1 MGEDFERG
9 ERLKLIV
16 YFNNSDAFVNIP
28 ADRIERNEEFVCAYK
43 GQSLVGMF
51 DIGVIS
57 AIYLSE
63 VAR

>member
-1 MGEDFERG
+1 MSTG
-9 ERLKLIV
+9 K
-16 YFNNSDAFVNIP
+16 
-28 ADRIERNEEFVCAYK
+28 ADYVSRIERNEEFVCAYK

-51 DIGVIS
+51 DVGVIS

>member
-1 MGEDFERG
+1 M
-9 ERLKLIV
+9 KLIV
-16 YFNNSDAFVNIP
+16 YFNNSESFVNIP
-28 ADRIERNEEFVCAYK
+28 ADRIERNEEFVCAYR
-43 GQSLVGMF
+43 GQALVGMF

>member
-1 MGEDFERG
+1 M
-9 ERLKLIV
+9 KLIV

-43 GQSLVGMF
+43 EQSLVGMF
-51 DIGVIS
+51 DVGVIS